1 MNSLKNNLLI
11 NVFVPF
17 KYRDFTCL
25 WLGGVT
31 AGITM
36 SMKMLI
42 STQWLYDE
50 TGSSIIVGL
59 LGIAQLIQMPVVVYG
74 GVMADVS
81 DRKKLMVYTQL
92 VSFLLLLLLGI
103 LAQNEKLVPWHVFM
117 VIIVTGITSMLGN
130 SSRPAMLPRVIPK
143 KHITEAIGLSSASF
157 QVSSI
162 ISPLIF
168 WKAFEYLGPA
178 GAFYIAAG
186 IAFVS
191 VFSPLMIHASGEAKE
206 TKKEKPINSIKEGYK
221 FIVTHPILPGLYLLD
236 IFVTIVSFYRNL
248 FPVFSSQLYSKG
260 VEGTGLLNAF
270 NSIGTIFGASIV
282 MYTSKLKNKGQIV
295 LVATFAYSLFLML
308 FGINQNLYIGLGL
321 VALLGLTDGVS
332 MVMRQAI
339 VQLTTPDKLLGRAS
353 SAHSFTAM
361 GANHIGHFE
370 VGLLSALV
378 GAGTTMLLG
387 GIIASIVTLLFW
399 IFYSSIRNYKYN
411 PKL

>member
-1 MNSLKNNLLI
+1 MNFIKDNLNI
-11 NVFVPF
+11 NVFSPF
-17 KYRDFTCL
+17 EYRDFTYL

-59 LGIAQLIQMPVVVYG
+59 LGIAQLIQMPVVIYG

-81 DRKKLMVYTQL
+81 DRKKLMIYTQL
-92 VSFLLLLLLGI
+92 VSFLLLLVLGI
-103 LAQNEKLVPWHVFM
+103 LAQGERLMPWHVFC
-117 VIIVTGITSMLGN
+117 VIVITGITSMLGN

-143 KHITEAIGLSSASF
+143 KYITEAIGLSSASF

-168 WKAFEYLGPA
+168 WKSFEYLGPA
-178 GAFYIAAG
+178 GAFYIAAS

-191 VFSPLMIHASGEAKE
+191 VFSPLMINASGESKE
-206 TKKEKPINSIKEGYK
+206 TKKEKPIKSIKEGYK
-221 FIVTHPILPGLYLLD
+221 FISTHPILPGLYLLD

-270 NSIGTIFGASIV
+270 NSLGTIFGASIV

-295 LVATFAYSLFLML
+295 LIATFAYSLFLIL
-308 FGINQNLYIGLGL
+308 FGINKSLYIGLGL
-321 VALLGLTDGVS
+321 VALLGLTDGIS

-370 VGLLSALV
+370 VGLLSAVV

-387 GIIASIVTLLFW
+387 GVIASVVTLLFW
-399 IFYSSIRNYKYN
+399 VFYSSIRNYRYISE
-411 PKL
+411 L